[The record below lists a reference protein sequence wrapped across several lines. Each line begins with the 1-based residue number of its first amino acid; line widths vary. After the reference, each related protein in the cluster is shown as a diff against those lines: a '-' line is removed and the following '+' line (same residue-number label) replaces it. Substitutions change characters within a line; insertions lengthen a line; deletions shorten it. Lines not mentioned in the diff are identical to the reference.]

1 MNQIAIYKKM
11 EDPLD
16 AIDRVGEFFTRS
28 GMFGC
33 TRTEQGK
40 VLAMVCM
47 TKNMTPDEVA
57 ARYHLIDGKISKK
70 SSTVL
75 ADFRKLGGRHKW
87 IDGGFDGKKAT
98 AEFTYEGNTIEVT
111 FTIEDAQ
118 RQGLVKPNSNWEKT
132 PANML
137 RARVIT
143 TGVGM
148 LAPEVWA
155 GGEEE
160 EGVTT
165 VTSDANLDLGG
176 QAEPAKKPTEVTG
189 KVVEAEVVEPKKTEQ
204 IKTEEEELADQGLA
218 PATPKPKPKKA
229 KKAKPTIEPGDDG
242 GEPIPPP
249 QKTIEPE
256 AAAEPEPSIEPGP
269 GPEAETLSP
278 DLVDQMGHIFQGNFV
293 KVANWMIENQWIEP
307 ASKELKTEAQA
318 GAHLQ
323 ATLPS
328 LSPAK
333 AKKVITQKMAFM
345 RAIEQIEP

>member
-1 MNQIAIYKKM
+1 MNEIAIYKKM
-11 EDPLD
+11 EDPLA

-75 ADFRKLGGRHKW
+75 ADFRRLGGRHKW

-98 AEFTYEGNTIEVT
+98 AEFTFEGNTIEVS
-111 FTIEDAQ
+111 FSIEDAK
-118 RQGLVKPNSNWEKT
+118 RQGLVKKDSGWEKT

-143 TGVGM
+143 TAVGM

-155 GGEEE
+155 GSEED

-165 VTSDANLDLGG
+165 VTAEPGLDLG
-176 QAEPAKKPTEVTG
+176 QSEPSKPTAQATG
-189 KVVEAEVVEPKKTEQ
+189 KVVDAEVVEPEKPKE

-218 PATPKPKPKKA
+218 PATPKPKKA

-242 GEPIPPP
+242 DEPIPPP

-256 AAAEPEPSIEPGP
+256 AAAEPAPSVEPGP

-278 DLVDQMGHIFQGNFV
+278 DLVDQMGHIMQGNFV

-323 ATLPS
+323 KTLPT

-333 AKKVITQKMAFM
+333 AKKVLTQKMAFM
-345 RAIEQIEP
+345 RAIESIEP